1 MIELSGEDW
10 LAISFIIIIFIWAIA
25 TFCFSRITVKHI
37 ETAMAKE
44 GKLPPE
50 WDKGLGIRISAYA
63 VAIIVKRIPP
73 MSIIDTHSVKR
84 HMRKKDWYLAAFFL
98 SSLSLFMIF
107 AGTIFYLF
115 APE

>member
-10 LAISFIIIIFIWAIA
+10 FAISFIIIIFLWAIA
-25 TFCFSRITVKHI
+25 TFCFSRISVKHI
-37 ETAMAKE
+37 EAEMAKE

-63 VAIIVKRIPP
+63 VAIIIKRIPP
-73 MSIIDTHSVKR
+73 QSIIDTHSVKR

-98 SSLSLFMIF
+98 TSFSVFMIL
-107 AGTIFYLF
+107 AVIISYLYV
-115 APE
+115 PD